1 MCFHFSWSWF
11 NCGFFIPLLG
21 SVWQTVKKSIVSFG
35 LTDCVPQQHQPFNFL
50 FGCITKFSPLIFRI
64 QENDVSFP
72 LIPCTVILY
81 WKILFLG
88 KQAFFENCWECCHA
102 LHLLLNIWLWCELGT
117 GMLIRP
123 PVSHTITVM
132 LHALDQIESALV
144 KLQRN
149 SCSSLPN
156 SST

>member
-1 MCFHFSWSWF
+1 M
-11 NCGFFIPLLG
+11 LLG
-21 SVWQTVKKSIVSFG
+21 TLTPACTRHGMTQHLKDWLSFVRLALCFGTIHFIIWVASGAYFMLTLVRIGNALRLARTCAFIFHGAG
-35 LTDCVPQQHQPFNFL
+35 LIAVFSFL
-50 FGCITKFSPLIFRI
+50 SWDQFGKRI

-72 LIPCTVILY
+72 LIPSTVILY

-88 KQAFFENCWECCHA
+88 MQ
-102 LHLLLNIWLWCELGT
+102 
-117 GMLIRP
+117 IRP